1 MGDAVAREMPL
12 SEKRWCVLTEKGL
25 LGGRTCSTDDG
36 RGLSLEGPLWITN
49 IVSEK
54 AMS

>member
-25 LGGRTCSTDDG
+25 LGGRTCSTDNG
-36 RGLSLEGPLWITN
+36 GGVKPGGA
-49 IVSEK
+49 
-54 AMS
+54 AMDHKYSQ

>member
-1 MGDAVAREMPL
+1 MGSVLDL

-25 LGGRTCSTDDG
+25 LGGWTCSTDDG
-36 RGLSLEGPLWITN
+36 GGELSLEGPLWITN